1 MQPNQTLDSAAMIRR
16 ATPAD
21 ASSIFRVHIA
31 SIRGISEG
39 HYSEAQI
46 NGWCAD
52 RRPESYL
59 RPIAEQFMAV
69 AEVFG
74 EVAGFAQLSI
84 PDATI
89 EAVYVHPR
97 HSRQGI
103 GMRLMNALETA
114 ARSADLPALRLQASL
129 NAVPFYKAAGYVPGS
144 VGHHAVAGGVTI
156 ACIAMFRSLE

>member
-1 MQPNQTLDSAAMIRR
+1 MIRR

-52 RRPESYL
+52 RRPVSYL
-59 RPIAEQFMAV
+59 RPIAEQFTVV

-97 HSRQGI
+97 HAKQGI
-103 GMRLMNALETA
+103 GMRLLHALETA
-114 ARSADLPALRLQASL
+114 ARGADLPLLRLQASL
-129 NAVPFYKAAGYVPGS
+129 NAVPFYQAAGYVPGS
-144 VGHHAVAGGVTI
+144 LGYHAVAGGVTVP
-156 ACIAMFRSLE
+156 CIAMSRSLE